1 MASVTEERIVMTP
14 KKKTAKSTTILME
27 RKSVLANNNGKVH
40 VAGGENAGIIVNK
53 QIDSACNETSRHLFL
68 EFRVFLRNAAT
79 NKYTQEKRVLSFW
92 FNNQLPEK
100 KRTGNA
106 QEFFK
111 RLVSPVDFPRD
122 YVGFIKKIMKLMQNH
137 FSSILQIEV
146 EMTQE
151 KEMDQLPNQPTKRGK
166 ILVDLNTLFVSNSLK
181 FTERKAPEEKL
192 KEKELKKENVLKV
205 IEESYPNSLTIN
217 DITRRFKTET
227 TTIRYLISELV
238 SAQLIKSVGTFVTG
252 EEADSGASAY
262 RRVHQNEDQ
271 VTVVKQMPRGQER
284 SVNPSIAIITSQYHE
299 KMAVDAVMT
308 NKQTFMRYATV
319 GEANVY
325 TLGDIGDHR
334 VVSTKLPITGNSRD
348 ALIVTGSITTR
359 LLGTF
364 QGVEHVF
371 IVGVGGAVPHYT
383 DFSKHVRLGDVVVS
397 CPSIGSDK
405 KFIYEYCQDVQLS
418 NDGSAKFESRS
429 WCPLSL
435 GLQSIAQKLQDKWSS
450 NYNEA
455 DWKSA
460 FKSAMLELG
469 DKEKSDGGWQRPDPE
484 TDKLYMSV
492 GEGNLIE
499 VGHPVP
505 LNNEEDPRSNGEP
518 VVHLG
523 PIAAGRKVAHND
535 QLRQLFANQNGIL
548 AYDSEVDAVVE
559 SIFGNRKDQYMLI
572 RGMCDYQDGSSKS
585 HQWKQYAALMAA
597 SVLKCIINEMPSSI

>member
-151 KEMDQLPNQPTKRGK
+151 KEMDQLPNQPT
-166 ILVDLNTLFVSNSLK
+166 
-181 FTERKAPEEKL
+181 PEEKL

-334 VVSTKLPITGNSRD
+334 VVSTKITNYGKFPGCSHC
-348 ALIVTGSITTR
+348 
-359 LLGTF
+359 
-364 QGVEHVF
+364 VEHVF

-469 DKEKSDGGWQRPDPE
+469 DKEKSDGGWQRPPDPE